1 MGGHSNK
8 YPSCTKPWTLA
19 EIINN
24 LTFYKENMKWTVLFL
39 FVVAGC
45 SPGREAV
52 MPFKNLGYSG
62 ERILPVKTST
72 AEYSLRIWVNNSTSI
87 DRVISISKDSLEDY
101 TGYLTEIGVLINGKK
116 STQYYRQIK
125 IEPKSGFEVF
135 RTRVDSINLLN
146 LSTQLELL
154 PTPSHQPFSTYV
166 VEFKNHNEFN
176 TFQFDSYYPYKGKI
190 NEKYAAIEKLVFEE
204 FEIKQYFKFPK

>member
-1 MGGHSNK
+1 M
-8 YPSCTKPWTLA
+8 A
-19 EIINN
+19 EEIIKR
-24 LTFYKENMKWTVLFL
+24 LHVRQRNMKWTVLFL
-39 FVVAGC
+39 FILASC
-45 SPGREAV
+45 SAGREVV
-52 MPFKNLGYSG
+52 MPFRNLGYSG
-62 ERILPVKTST
+62 NRLLPVKTST
-72 AEYSLRIWVNNSTSI
+72 AEYSFRIWINNSTSI

-135 RTRVDSINLLN
+135 KNKVDSINLLN

-154 PTPSHQPFSTYV
+154 PTPLHQPFSTYV

-176 TFQFDSYYPYKGKI
+176 TFQFDSYYPHKGKI
-190 NEKYAAIEKLVFEE
+190 NEKYAAIEKLVFDE

>member
-1 MGGHSNK
+1 
-8 YPSCTKPWTLA
+8 
-19 EIINN
+19 
-24 LTFYKENMKWTVLFL
+24 MKWTVLIL

-45 SPGREAV
+45 AAGREAV

-62 ERILPVKTST
+62 ERIFPVKTSS

-87 DRVISISKDSLEDY
+87 DRIISISKDSLEDY

-116 STQYYRQIK
+116 STQYYKQIK
-125 IEPKSGFEVF
+125 ITPKSGFEVF
-135 RTRVDSINLLN
+135 RNKADSINFLDLA
-146 LSTQLELL
+146 TQSELL
-154 PTPSHQPFSTYV
+154 PTPLHQPFSTYV
-166 VEFKNHNEFN
+166 IEFKNHNQFN

-190 NEKYAAIEKLVFEE
+190 NDQYAAIEKLVFEE